1 MSLRAGAPLM
11 LALLLTAIATAAC
24 GGSSLFGKRYEYE
37 EDLYVKTDGSA
48 DLIVNSSIAALV
60 SLRGL
65 NFDTDPAAR
74 LDRGA
79 IRAAFES
86 PVTEVLRVSRPWTRG
101 GRRFIQV
108 RVRVADIRKL
118 SSTSPF
124 SWSHY
129 DLVVRDGQRVFLQTV
144 GPSAM
149 RPGTLRNYGWT
160 GGELVAFRLHL
171 PSRIL
176 WHNARDVDTGNPT
189 DVQRGN
195 ILAWEQP
202 LTDRLDGRPIS
213 IEVRMDTQSILYRTL
228 WLFVSAFLAAVALI
242 GGLIW
247 LTVRKGAKDAAV
259 QTTVN

>member
-1 MSLRAGAPLM
+1 MSLRVRA
-11 LALLLTAIATAAC
+11 ALTLTLIAAVLSGAC
-24 GGSSLFGKRYEYE
+24 GGRSVFGKQYEYE
-37 EDLYVKTDGSA
+37 EDLYVKTDGTA
-48 DLIVNSSIAALV
+48 DLIVNSSMAALV
-60 SLRGL
+60 ALRGL

-74 LDRGA
+74 LDRAA

-86 PVTEVLRVSRPWTRG
+86 PVTEVVRVSRPWSKH

-108 RVRVADIRKL
+108 RLHVSDVRKL
-118 SSTSPF
+118 SSVAPF

-144 GPSAM
+144 GPSAL

-176 WHNARDVDTGNPT
+176 WHNARDVETGDAT
-189 DVQRGN
+189 GVQRGN

-228 WLFVSAFLAAVALI
+228 WLFAGAFLAAVTLI

-259 QTTVN
+259 QTTP